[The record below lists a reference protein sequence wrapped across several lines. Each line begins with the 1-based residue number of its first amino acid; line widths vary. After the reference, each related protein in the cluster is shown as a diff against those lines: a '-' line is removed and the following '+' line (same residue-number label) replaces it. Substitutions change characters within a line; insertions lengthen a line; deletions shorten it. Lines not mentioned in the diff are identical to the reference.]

1 MIAVLRGV
9 LSLLSVLLVGLW
21 FLIGSP
27 ILRLL
32 VQPGCWLFPRHRWF
46 LISKYMKLMSFGILR
61 LLRIGGAHDR
71 RVGVLPTTQPC
82 LIVANHQSLLDI
94 CQATLLAQ
102 PRVPGFVTRTRY
114 ERFVPL
120 VSTSARLVG
129 GPFVDPKRDPRGA
142 VEKIRR
148 AARELPHGL
157 LIFAE
162 GHRSTD
168 GRVRPFRVGGIDAA
182 LSERRLPVY
191 VVVND
196 GTWRVRRLVDL
207 LFRVHLIDAYAE
219 VMGPFDPPEDP
230 EQLPAF
236 LAGLRERVTERLEE
250 HRRGSSSI

>member
-9 LSLLSVLLVGLW
+9 LSLVSVLLVGLW
-21 FLIGSP
+21 FVVGSL
-27 ILRLL
+27 ILRLF
-32 VQPGCWLFPRHRWF
+32 VQPGCRLFPRQRFF
-46 LISKYMKLMSFGILR
+46 LISKYMKLMCVGILG
-61 LLRIGGAHDR
+61 LLRMGGAHHR
-71 RVGVLPTTQPC
+71 RVGTLPTAGPC
-82 LIVANHQSLLDI
+82 LVVANHQSLLDI

-102 PRVPGFVTRTRY
+102 PRVPAFVTRTRY
-114 ERFVPL
+114 EKFIPL
-120 VSTSARLVG
+120 VSTSARLLG
-129 GPFVDPKRDPRGA
+129 SPFVDPKRDPRSA

-168 GRVRPFRVGGIDAA
+168 GHVRPFRQGGIDAA
-182 LSERRLPVY
+182 LSERRVPVY

-219 VMGPFDPPEDP
+219 VLGPFDPPEHPD
-230 EQLPAF
+230 ELPAF
-236 LAGLRERVTERLEE
+236 LARLRERATERLEE